1 MAKIGIISS
10 SIRIDKKSDRVAL
23 FFYNYIKTQQLGEA
37 EMVDLAQYDF
47 PLFKERLHLLKD
59 PPKALTAFSDKIK
72 SFDGIVLVS
81 PEYNGGYPASLKNV
95 IDVLQEEWKRKPIG
109 ISTVSSG
116 PFGGMNLITSLQYTL
131 WKLGAFTITAMF
143 PVADVEKSF
152 DSEGNAIDKDP
163 TEKRAAFFLAELLRS
178 INLVA

>member
-1 MAKIGIISS
+1 MARIGIISS
-10 SIRIDKKSDRVAL
+10 SVRIGKKSDRVAL
-23 FFYNYIKTQQLGEA
+23 FFKNYINIHQLGEA
-37 EMVDLAQYDF
+37 ELVDLAQYDF
-47 PLFKERLHLLKD
+47 PIFKERLYLLKD
-59 PPKALTAFSDKIK
+59 PPKALIAFSDLIK

-131 WKLGAFTITAMF
+131 WKMGAFTIPAMF
-143 PVADVEKSF
+143 PVANVENSF
-152 DSEGNAIDKDP
+152 DGDGNAIDKEP
-163 TEKRAAFFLAELLRS
+163 TEKRASIFLAELLRS
-178 INLVA
+178 INLVE